1 MKKLLFA
8 SLLFS
13 TSLMAYD
20 HQEVFI
26 GTGKSIED
34 SKQDAYNSV
43 AAQGK
48 PINSFV
54 SVETRS
60 TGTNSY
66 ITVFKIKTN

>member
-1 MKKLLFA
+1 
-8 SLLFS
+8 
-13 TSLMAYD
+13 MAYD

>member
-1 MKKLLFA
+1 MKKLLIA
-8 SLLFS
+8 CILLAR
-13 TSLMAYD
+13 TLIAGD

-26 GTGKSIED
+26 GTGKTAED
-34 SKQDAYNSV
+34 AKQDAYKSIG
-43 AAQGK
+43 AQGK

-54 SVETRS
+54 SSETRS